1 MEQQEQNSIKDMN
14 KAVFVAT
21 SHARS
26 GKTSVS
32 LGLMNILVGMTKKV
46 GYFRPVISDPVG
58 GAKDEH
64 IETMLSYFNLDMK
77 YDDAFVFTR
86 SQIERLTNQGKQDV
100 IINRIIAQYKS
111 LEEQFDYILVDG
123 SDFYPEGS
131 ILEFEV
137 NLEIPRNLGLP
148 TILVE
153 AQNDLSDE
161 ELVTNMN
168 LVYKQFREKD
178 VEVLAAIANKVTGDP
193 KKLRDDISLAIENDE
208 VLTAAI
214 PANHRLDCPTMEEIR
229 AALGARVLLG
239 HDYLSNVVEDS
250 QVGAMQTP
258 NFLKMVRNNTLII
271 VPGDRSDILMAAA
284 LANHSV
290 SCPNISG
297 VVLTAGLLPDREII
311 RLFDNNMITMP
322 VMSVQGNTFDT
333 AVTVSRVNSR
343 IYPSSIEK
351 IETMLR
357 AFRESIDTEALEKK
371 IITFKTD
378 GMTPKMFLY
387 NLYKMAKAQR
397 RHIVLPEGDDE
408 RIVTAAARLAN
419 MDLVD
424 LTILGTRELV
434 LETAMRAG
442 VEIDLDKVNVVDPVN
457 SEYYEDFVKTYYELR
472 KNKGVTEEAARDT
485 VADVSYFGTMMVFK
499 GLADGMVSGATHTT
513 GHTILPAFQIIKT
526 KKDVS
531 IVSSVFFMC
540 LPDRVAIFGD
550 CAVNPNPD
558 APQLAEIAISS
569 ADTALAFGID
579 PKVALLSYSSG
590 TSGKGADVDI
600 VREATAIARSR
611 RPDLKIEG
619 PIQYDAAV
627 DMKVGRSKMPNS
639 QVAGQASVL
648 IFPDLNTGNNTYK
661 AVQRETGALAIG
673 PMLQGLNKPVNDLS
687 RGCTVDDILNTI
699 IITAIQAQDK

>member
-1 MEQQEQNSIKDMN
+1 MN

-26 GKTSVS
+26 GKTAVS
-32 LGLMNILVGMTKKV
+32 LGLMNILVGMARKV
-46 GYFRPVISDPVG
+46 GYFRPVISDPIN
-58 GAKDEH
+58 GARDEH
-64 IETMLSYFNLDMK
+64 IETMLSYFNLDQQ
-77 YDDAFVFTR
+77 YEDAFVFTR

-100 IINRIIAQYKS
+100 VISRIIAQYKA
-111 LEEQFDYILVDG
+111 LEERYDYILVDG
-123 SDFYPEGS
+123 SDFFPEGS
-131 ILEFEV
+131 ILEFEI

-161 ELVTNMN
+161 ELVSNIS
-168 LVYKQFREKD
+168 LVYKQFRERD
-178 VEVLAAIANKVTGDP
+178 VEVLAAIANKASGDL
-193 KKLRDDISLAIENDE
+193 KKLRDDISLALENDN

-214 PANHRLDCPTMEEIR
+214 PANHRLDCPTMDEIR
-229 AALGARVLLG
+229 SALGARVLLG

-250 QVGAMQTP
+250 QVGAMQAP
-258 NFLKMVRNNTLII
+258 NFLKTVLNNTLII
-271 VPGDRSDILMAAA
+271 VPGDRSEILMAAA
-284 LANHSV
+284 LANHSP

-311 RLFDNNMITMP
+311 RLFDNNMLTMP
-322 VMSVQGNTFDT
+322 VLSVQGNTFDT

-343 IYPSSIEK
+343 IYPTSIDK

-387 NLYKMAKAQR
+387 NLYKMAKSQR

-424 LTILGTRELV
+424 LTILGTREMV

-442 VEIDLDKVNVVDPVN
+442 VEIDTEKVNIIDPVN
-457 SEYYEDFVKTYYELR
+457 SPYYEDFAKTFYELR
-472 KNKGVTEEAARDT
+472 KNKGITEEAAHDT
-485 VADVSYFGTMMVFK
+485 VADVSYFGTMMVYK

-513 GHTILPAFQIIKT
+513 AHTILPAFQIIKT

-540 LPDRVAIFGD
+540 LPDRVAVFGD

-558 APQLAEIAISS
+558 AAQLAEIAISS
-569 ADTALAFGID
+569 ADTARAFGID

-590 TSGKGADVDI
+590 TSGKGADVDT
-600 VREATAIARSR
+600 VREATAIARER
-611 RPDLKIEG
+611 RPDLLLEG

-627 DMKVGRSKMPNS
+627 DMKVGRSKMPDS
-639 QVAGQASVL
+639 KVAGQASVL

>member
-1 MEQQEQNSIKDMN
+1 MN

-21 SHARS
+21 SPARS

-32 LGLMNILVGMTKKV
+32 LGLMNILVGMARKV
-46 GYFRPVISDPVG
+46 GYFRPVISDPVN
-58 GAKDEH
+58 GARDEH
-64 IETMLSYFNLDMK
+64 IETMLSYFNLDQE
-77 YDDAFVFTR
+77 YEEAFVFSR

-100 IINRIIAQYKS
+100 VISRIIAQYKA
-111 LEEQFDYILVDG
+111 LEERYDYILVDG
-123 SDFYPEGS
+123 SDFFPEGS
-131 ILEFEV
+131 ILEFEI

-161 ELVTNMN
+161 ELVSNIS
-168 LVYKQFREKD
+168 LLYKQFRERD
-178 VEVLAAIANKVTGDP
+178 VEVLAAIANKASGDL
-193 KKLRDDISLAIENDE
+193 KKLRDDISLALENDN

-214 PANHRLDCPTMEEIR
+214 PANHRLDCPTVDEIR
-229 AALGARVLLG
+229 SALGARVLLG

-250 QVGAMQTP
+250 QVGAMQAP
-258 NFLKMVRNNTLII
+258 NFLKTVHNNTLII
-271 VPGDRSDILMAAA
+271 VPGDRSEILMAAA
-284 LANHSV
+284 LANLSP

-297 VVLTAGLLPDREII
+297 VVLSAGLLPDREII
-311 RLFDNNMITMP
+311 RLFDSNMLAMP

-343 IYPSSIEK
+343 IYPTSIDK

-387 NLYKMAKAQR
+387 NLYKMAKSQR

-424 LTILGTRELV
+424 LTILGTREMV

-442 VEIDLDKVNVVDPVN
+442 VEIDTEKVNIIDPVN
-457 SEYYEDFVKTYYELR
+457 SPYYEDFAKTFYELR
-472 KNKGVTEEAARDT
+472 KNKGITEEAAHDT
-485 VADVSYFGTMMVFK
+485 VADVSYFGTMMVYK

-513 GHTILPAFQIIKT
+513 AHTILPAFQIIKT

-540 LPDRVAIFGD
+540 LPDRVSVFGD

-558 APQLAEIAISS
+558 AAQLAEIAISS
-569 ADTALAFGID
+569 ADTARAFGIE

-590 TSGKGADVDI
+590 TSGKGADVDT
-600 VREATAIARSR
+600 VREATAIARER
-611 RPDLKIEG
+611 RPDLLLEG

-627 DMKVGRSKMPNS
+627 DMKVGRSKMPDS
-639 QVAGQASVL
+639 KVAGQASVL

>member
-1 MEQQEQNSIKDMN
+1 MN

-26 GKTSVS
+26 GKTAVS
-32 LGLMNILVGMTKKV
+32 LGLMNILVGMARKV
-46 GYFRPVISDPVG
+46 GYFRPVISDPVN
-58 GAKDEH
+58 GARDEH
-64 IETMLSYFNLDMK
+64 IETMLSYFNLDQQ
-77 YDDAFVFTR
+77 YEDAFVFTR

-100 IINRIIAQYKS
+100 VISRIIAQYKA
-111 LEEQFDYILVDG
+111 LEERYDYILVDG
-123 SDFYPEGS
+123 SDFFPEGS
-131 ILEFEV
+131 ILEFEI

-161 ELVTNMN
+161 ELVSNIS
-168 LVYKQFREKD
+168 LVYKQFRERD
-178 VEVLAAIANKVTGDP
+178 VEVLAAIANKASGDL
-193 KKLRDDISLAIENDE
+193 KKLRDDISLALENDN

-214 PANHRLDCPTMEEIR
+214 PANHRLDCPTMDEIR
-229 AALGARVLLG
+229 SALGARVLLG

-250 QVGAMQTP
+250 QVGAMQAP
-258 NFLKMVRNNTLII
+258 NFLKTVLNNTLII
-271 VPGDRSDILMAAA
+271 VPGDRSEILMAAA
-284 LANHSV
+284 LANHSP

-311 RLFDNNMITMP
+311 RLFDNNMLTMP
-322 VMSVQGNTFDT
+322 VLSVQGNTFDT

-343 IYPSSIEK
+343 IYPTSIDK

-387 NLYKMAKAQR
+387 NLYKMAKSQR

-424 LTILGTRELV
+424 LTILGTREMV

-442 VEIDLDKVNVVDPVN
+442 VEIDTEKVNIIDPVN
-457 SEYYEDFVKTYYELR
+457 SPYYEDFAKTFYELR
-472 KNKGVTEEAARDT
+472 KNKGITEEAAHDT
-485 VADVSYFGTMMVFK
+485 VADVSYFGTMMVYK

-513 GHTILPAFQIIKT
+513 AHTILPAFQIIKT

-540 LPDRVAIFGD
+540 LPDRVAVFGD

-558 APQLAEIAISS
+558 AAQLAEIAISS
-569 ADTALAFGID
+569 ADTARAFGID

-590 TSGKGADVDI
+590 TSGKGADVDT
-600 VREATAIARSR
+600 VREATAIARER
-611 RPDLKIEG
+611 RPDLLLEG

-627 DMKVGRSKMPNS
+627 DMKVGRSKMPDS
-639 QVAGQASVL
+639 KVAGQASVL

>member
-1 MEQQEQNSIKDMN
+1 MN

-26 GKTSVS
+26 GKTAVS
-32 LGLMNILVGMTKKV
+32 LGLMNILVGMARKV
-46 GYFRPVISDPVG
+46 GYFRPVISDPVN
-58 GAKDEH
+58 GARDEH
-64 IETMLSYFNLDMK
+64 IETMLSYFNLDQQ
-77 YDDAFVFTR
+77 YEDAFVFTR

-100 IINRIIAQYKS
+100 VISRIIAQYKA
-111 LEEQFDYILVDG
+111 LEERYDYILVDG

-153 AQNDLSDE
+153 AQNDLTDE
-161 ELVTNMN
+161 ETVTNLC

-178 VEVLAAIANKVTGDP
+178 VEVLAAIANKASGDL
-193 KKLRDDISLAIENDE
+193 KKLRDDISLALENDN

-214 PANHRLDCPTMEEIR
+214 PANHRLDCPTMDEIR
-229 AALGARVLLG
+229 SALGARVLLG
-239 HDYLSNVVEDS
+239 HDYLGNVVEDS
-250 QVGAMQTP
+250 QVGAMQAP
-258 NFLKMVRNNTLII
+258 NFLKTVHNNTLII
-271 VPGDRSDILMAAA
+271 VPGDRSEILMAAA
-284 LANHSV
+284 LANHSP

-311 RLFDNNMITMP
+311 RLFDSNMLTMP
-322 VMSVQGNTFDT
+322 VLSVQGNTFDT

-343 IYPSSIEK
+343 IYPTSIDK

-408 RIVTAAARLAN
+408 RIITAAARLSN

-424 LTILGTRELV
+424 LTILGTREMV

-442 VEIDLDKVNVVDPVN
+442 VEIDTEKINIIDPVN
-457 SEYYEDFVKTYYELR
+457 SPYYEDFAKTFYELR
-472 KNKGVTEEAARDT
+472 KNKGITEEAAHDT
-485 VADVSYFGTMMVFK
+485 VADVSYFGTMMVYK

-513 GHTILPAFQIIKT
+513 AHTILPAFQIIKT
-526 KKDVS
+526 KKGVS

-540 LPDRVAIFGD
+540 LPDRVAVFGD

-558 APQLAEIAISS
+558 AAQLAEIAISS
-569 ADTALAFGID
+569 ADTARAFGIE

-590 TSGKGADVDI
+590 TSGKGADVDT
-600 VREATAIARSR
+600 VREATAIARER
-611 RPDLKIEG
+611 RPDLLLEG

-627 DMKVGRSKMPNS
+627 DMKVGRSKMPDS
-639 QVAGQASVL
+639 KVAGQASVL

>member
-1 MEQQEQNSIKDMN
+1 
-14 KAVFVAT
+14 
-21 SHARS
+21 
-26 GKTSVS
+26 
-32 LGLMNILVGMTKKV
+32 MNILVGMARKV
-46 GYFRPVISDPVG
+46 GYFRPVISDPVN
-58 GAKDEH
+58 GARDEH
-64 IETMLSYFNLDMK
+64 IETMLSYFNLDQQ
-77 YDDAFVFTR
+77 YEDAFVFTR

-100 IINRIIAQYKS
+100 VISRIIAQYKA
-111 LEEQFDYILVDG
+111 LEERYDYILVDG

-131 ILEFEV
+131 ILEFEI

-153 AQNDLSDE
+153 AQNDLTDE
-161 ELVTNMN
+161 ETVTNLC

-178 VEVLAAIANKVTGDP
+178 VEVLAAIANKASGDL
-193 KKLRDDISLAIENDE
+193 KKLRDDISLALENDN

-214 PANHRLDCPTMEEIR
+214 PANHRLDCPTMDEIR
-229 AALGARVLLG
+229 SALGARVLLG
-239 HDYLSNVVEDS
+239 HDYLGNVVEDS
-250 QVGAMQTP
+250 QVGAMQAP
-258 NFLKMVRNNTLII
+258 NFLKTVHNNTLII
-271 VPGDRSDILMAAA
+271 VPGDRSEILMAAA
-284 LANHSV
+284 LANHSP

-311 RLFDNNMITMP
+311 RLFDSNMLTMP
-322 VMSVQGNTFDT
+322 VLSVQGNTFDT

-343 IYPSSIEK
+343 IYPTSIDK

-408 RIVTAAARLAN
+408 RIVTAAARLSN

-424 LTILGTRELV
+424 LTILGTREMV

-442 VEIDLDKVNVVDPVN
+442 VEIDTEKINIIDPVN
-457 SEYYEDFVKTYYELR
+457 SPYYEDFAKTFYELR
-472 KNKGVTEEAARDT
+472 KNKGITEEAAHDT
-485 VADVSYFGTMMVFK
+485 VADVSYFGTMMVYK

-513 GHTILPAFQIIKT
+513 AHTILPAFQIIKT
-526 KKDVS
+526 KKGVS

-540 LPDRVAIFGD
+540 LPDRVAVFGD

-558 APQLAEIAISS
+558 AAQLAEIAISS
-569 ADTALAFGID
+569 ADTARAFGIE

-590 TSGKGADVDI
+590 TSGKGADVDT
-600 VREATAIARSR
+600 VREATAIARER
-611 RPDLKIEG
+611 RPDLLLEG

-627 DMKVGRSKMPNS
+627 DMKVGRSKMPDS
-639 QVAGQASVL
+639 KVAGQASVL

>member
-1 MEQQEQNSIKDMN
+1 MN

-26 GKTSVS
+26 GKTAVS
-32 LGLMNILVGMTKKV
+32 LGLMNILVGMARKV
-46 GYFRPVISDPVG
+46 GYFRPVISDPVN
-58 GAKDEH
+58 GARDEH
-64 IETMLSYFNLDMK
+64 IETMLSYFNLDQQ
-77 YDDAFVFTR
+77 YEDAFVFTR

-100 IINRIIAQYKS
+100 VISRIIAQYKA
-111 LEEQFDYILVDG
+111 LEERYDYILVDG

-153 AQNDLSDE
+153 AQNDLTDE
-161 ELVTNMN
+161 ETVTNLC

-178 VEVLAAIANKVTGDP
+178 VEVLAAIANKASGDL
-193 KKLRDDISLAIENDE
+193 KKLRDDISLALENDN

-214 PANHRLDCPTMEEIR
+214 PANHRLDCPTMDEIR
-229 AALGARVLLG
+229 SALGARVLLG
-239 HDYLSNVVEDS
+239 HDYLGNVVEDS
-250 QVGAMQTP
+250 QVGAMQAP
-258 NFLKMVRNNTLII
+258 NFLKTVHNNTLII
-271 VPGDRSDILMAAA
+271 VPGDRSEILMAAA
-284 LANHSV
+284 LANHSP

-311 RLFDNNMITMP
+311 RLFDSNMLTMP
-322 VMSVQGNTFDT
+322 VLSVQGNTFDT
-333 AVTVSRVNSR
+333 AVTISRVNSR
-343 IYPSSIEK
+343 IYPTSIDK

-408 RIVTAAARLAN
+408 RIVTAAARLSN

-424 LTILGTRELV
+424 LTILGTREMV

-442 VEIDLDKVNVVDPVN
+442 VEIDTEKINIIDPVN
-457 SEYYEDFVKTYYELR
+457 SPYYEDFAKTFYELR
-472 KNKGVTEEAARDT
+472 KNKGITEEAAHDT
-485 VADVSYFGTMMVFK
+485 VADVSYFGTMMVYK

-513 GHTILPAFQIIKT
+513 AHTILPAFQIIKT
-526 KKDVS
+526 KKGVS

-540 LPDRVAIFGD
+540 LPDRVAVFGD

-558 APQLAEIAISS
+558 AAQLAEIAISS
-569 ADTALAFGID
+569 ADTARAFGIE

-590 TSGKGADVDI
+590 TSGKGADVDT
-600 VREATAIARSR
+600 VREATAIARER
-611 RPDLKIEG
+611 RPDLLLEG

-627 DMKVGRSKMPNS
+627 DMKVGRSKMPDS
-639 QVAGQASVL
+639 KVAGQASVL

>member
-1 MEQQEQNSIKDMN
+1 MN

-26 GKTSVS
+26 GKTAVS
-32 LGLMNILVGMTKKV
+32 LGLMNILVGMARKV
-46 GYFRPVISDPVG
+46 GYFRPVISDPVN
-58 GAKDEH
+58 GARDEH
-64 IETMLSYFNLDMK
+64 IETMLSYFNLDQQ
-77 YDDAFVFTR
+77 YEDAFVFTR

-100 IINRIIAQYKS
+100 VISRIIAQYKA
-111 LEEQFDYILVDG
+111 LEERYDYILVDG
-123 SDFYPEGS
+123 SDFFPEGS
-131 ILEFEV
+131 ILEFEI

-161 ELVTNMN
+161 ELVSNIS
-168 LVYKQFREKD
+168 LVYKQFRERD
-178 VEVLAAIANKVTGDP
+178 VEVLAAIANKASGDL
-193 KKLRDDISLAIENDE
+193 KKLRDDISLALENDN

-214 PANHRLDCPTMEEIR
+214 PANHRLDCPTMDEIR
-229 AALGARVLLG
+229 SALGARVLLG

-250 QVGAMQTP
+250 QVGAMQAP
-258 NFLKMVRNNTLII
+258 NFLKTVLNNTLII
-271 VPGDRSDILMAAA
+271 VPGDRSEILMAAA
-284 LANHSV
+284 LANHSP

-311 RLFDNNMITMP
+311 RLFDNNMLTMP
-322 VMSVQGNTFDT
+322 VLSVQGNTFDT

-343 IYPSSIEK
+343 IYPTSIDK

-387 NLYKMAKAQR
+387 NLYKMAKSQR

-424 LTILGTRELV
+424 LTILGTREMV

-442 VEIDLDKVNVVDPVN
+442 VEIDTEKVNIIDPVN
-457 SEYYEDFVKTYYELR
+457 SPYYEDFAKTFYELR
-472 KNKGVTEEAARDT
+472 KNKGITEEAAHDT
-485 VADVSYFGTMMVFK
+485 VADVSYFGTMMVYK

-513 GHTILPAFQIIKT
+513 AHTILPAFQIIKT

-540 LPDRVAIFGD
+540 LPDRVAVFGD

-558 APQLAEIAISS
+558 AAQLAEIAISS
-569 ADTALAFGID
+569 ADTARAFGID

-590 TSGKGADVDI
+590 TSGKGADVDT
-600 VREATAIARSR
+600 VREATAIARER
-611 RPDLKIEG
+611 RPDLLLEG

-639 QVAGQASVL
+639 KVAGQASVL

>member
-1 MEQQEQNSIKDMN
+1 MN

-64 IETMLSYFNLDMK
+64 IETMLSYFNLEMK
-77 YDDAFVFTR
+77 YDEAFVFTR

-193 KKLRDDISLAIENDE
+193 KKLRDDISLAIENDD

-229 AALGARVLLG
+229 SALGARVLLG

-485 VADVSYFGTMMVFK
+485 IADVSYFGTMMVFK

-558 APQLAEIAISS
+558 APQLAEIAVSS
-569 ADTALAFGID
+569 ADTALAFGIE

-600 VREATAIARSR
+600 VREATAIARER

>member
-1 MEQQEQNSIKDMN
+1 MN

-46 GYFRPVISDPVG
+46 GYFRPVISNPVE

-64 IETMLSYFNLDMK
+64 IETMLSYFNIDMK

-86 SQIERLTNQGKQDV
+86 AQVERLINQGKQDMV
-100 IINRIIAQYKS
+100 IGRIISQYKA
-111 LEEQFDYILVDG
+111 LEDQFDYVLVDG

-131 ILEFEV
+131 ILEFEL
-137 NLEIPRNLGLP
+137 NLEIARNLGIP
-148 TILVE
+148 AVLVE
-153 AQNDLSDE
+153 AQNELSDDDIT
-161 ELVTNMN
+161 TNTGI
-168 LVYKQFREKD
+168 LYKQFREKD
-178 VEVLAAIANKVTGDP
+178 VEVLAVIANKVSGDP
-193 KKLRDDISLAIENDE
+193 KKIRDDISFAIENED

-229 AALGARVLLG
+229 SALGARVLLG
-239 HDYLSNVVEDS
+239 HDYLGNVVEDS

-258 NFLKMVRNNTLII
+258 NFLKMVKNNTLII

-284 LANHSV
+284 LCNHST

-297 VVLTAGLLPDREII
+297 VVLTAGLLPEREVI
-311 RLFDNNMITMP
+311 RLFDNNMINMP

-333 AVTVSRVNSR
+333 AATVSRVNSR
-343 IYPSSIEK
+343 IYPTSIEK

-357 AFRESIDTEALEKK
+357 AFREAVDTEAMEKK
-371 IITFKTD
+371 IITFKTE

-387 NLYKMAKAQR
+387 NLYKKAKSQR

-408 RIVTAAARLAN
+408 RIVTAASRLAN

-424 LTILGTRELV
+424 ITILGAKEMV
-434 LETAMRAG
+434 SETAMRAG
-442 VEIDLDKVNVVDPVN
+442 VELDLEKVNVVDPVS
-457 SEYYEDFVKTYYELR
+457 SEHYEDFVKTFYELR
-472 KNKGVTEEAARDT
+472 KNKGITEEAARDT
-485 VADVSYFGTMMVFK
+485 IADVSYFGTMMVYK

-513 GHTILPAFQIIKT
+513 AHTILPAFQIIKT

-531 IVSSVFFMC
+531 LVSSVFFMC

-558 APQLAEIAISS
+558 AAQLAEIAISS
-569 ADTALAFGID
+569 ADTAKAFGID

-590 TSGKGADVDI
+590 TSGKGADVDT
-600 VREATAIARSR
+600 VREATSIARSR
-611 RPDLKIEG
+611 RPDLKLEG

-627 DMKVGRSKMPNS
+627 DMKVGRSKMPDS
-639 QVAGQASVL
+639 EVAGQASVL

-699 IITAIQAQDK
+699 IITAIQSQDK

>member
-1 MEQQEQNSIKDMN
+1 MN

-26 GKTSVS
+26 GKTAVS
-32 LGLMNILVGMTKKV
+32 LGLMNILVGMARKV
-46 GYFRPVISDPVG
+46 GYFRPVISDPVN
-58 GAKDEH
+58 GARDEH
-64 IETMLSYFNLDMK
+64 IETMLSYFNLDQQ
-77 YDDAFVFTR
+77 YEDAFVFTR

-100 IINRIIAQYKS
+100 VISRIIAQYKA
-111 LEEQFDYILVDG
+111 LEERYDYILVDG

-153 AQNDLSDE
+153 AQNDLTDE
-161 ELVTNMN
+161 ETVTNLC

-178 VEVLAAIANKVTGDP
+178 VEVLAAIANKASGDL
-193 KKLRDDISLAIENDE
+193 KKLRDDIYLALENDN

-214 PANHRLDCPTMEEIR
+214 PANHRLDCPTMDEIR
-229 AALGARVLLG
+229 SALGARVLLG
-239 HDYLSNVVEDS
+239 HDYLGNVVEDS
-250 QVGAMQTP
+250 QVGAMQAP
-258 NFLKMVRNNTLII
+258 NFLKTVHNNTLII
-271 VPGDRSDILMAAA
+271 VPGDRSEILMAAA
-284 LANHSV
+284 LANHSP

-311 RLFDNNMITMP
+311 RLFDSNMLTMP
-322 VMSVQGNTFDT
+322 VLSVQGNTFDT

-343 IYPSSIEK
+343 IYPTSIDK

-408 RIVTAAARLAN
+408 RIVTAAARLSN

-424 LTILGTRELV
+424 LTILGTREMV

-442 VEIDLDKVNVVDPVN
+442 VEIDTEKINIIDPVN
-457 SEYYEDFVKTYYELR
+457 SPYYEDFAKTFYELR
-472 KNKGVTEEAARDT
+472 KNKGITEEAAHDT
-485 VADVSYFGTMMVFK
+485 VADVSYFGTMMVYK

-513 GHTILPAFQIIKT
+513 AHTILPAFQIIKT
-526 KKDVS
+526 KKGVS

-540 LPDRVAIFGD
+540 LPDRVAVFGD

-558 APQLAEIAISS
+558 AAQLAEIAISS
-569 ADTALAFGID
+569 ADTARAFGIE

-590 TSGKGADVDI
+590 TSGKGADVDT
-600 VREATAIARSR
+600 VREATAIARER
-611 RPDLKIEG
+611 RPDLLLEG

-627 DMKVGRSKMPNS
+627 DMKVGRSKMPDS
-639 QVAGQASVL
+639 KVAGQASVL